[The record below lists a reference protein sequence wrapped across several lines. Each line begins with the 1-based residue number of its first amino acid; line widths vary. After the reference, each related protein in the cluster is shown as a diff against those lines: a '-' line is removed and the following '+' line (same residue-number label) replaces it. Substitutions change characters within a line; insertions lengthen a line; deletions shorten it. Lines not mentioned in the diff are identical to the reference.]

1 MVEYTYGQ
9 QYGSDTDRLR
19 DHWNTWITES
29 DFEEMSSIGLNFARL
44 PIGYWSVIGGE
55 GAPYVNGAYDYVGKA
70 VGWAQNHGIKLMLDL
85 HGGKLLEAPKGV
97 LYDANEK
104 ASTEKPERIR

>member
-1 MVEYTYGQ
+1 MGA

-44 PIGYWSVIGGE
+44 PIGYWSVIGGH
-55 GAPYVNGAYDYVGKA
+55 GAPYINGAYDYVGKA
-70 VGWAQNHGIKLMLDL
+70 VGWAQSHGIKLMLDL
-85 HGGKLLEAPKGV
+85 HGGSSLRGPCSPRFLADE
-97 LYDANEK
+97 
-104 ASTEKPERIR
+104 